1 LTLLFKWK
9 SIKTTST
16 IKIVRNETKSIPENV
31 SYIDGKKVNKEEVDK
46 LDPSI
51 IEKWM
56 SLKRKRIK
64 Y

>member
-1 LTLLFKWK
+1 MVKV
-9 SIKTTST
+9 SKTTST

-31 SYIDGKKVNKEEVDK
+31 SYFIDGKKVNKEEVDK